1 MDELRCSCDFPATD
15 VDCDSLLSAN
25 NPTEA
30 PSVAEIDE
38 EYSVDEPEDEGTATW
53 VIVTAIA
60 MVVLM
65 VMMAYG
71 AVIYRRRKSK
81 LKGDVQGVDD
91 FI

>member
-1 MDELRCSCDFPATD
+1 MDCEY
-15 VDCDSLLSAN
+15 LLSAN

-30 PSVAEIDE
+30 PSLANAGGEDDADG
-38 EYSVDEPEDEGTATW
+38 SEDEGTATW

-65 VMMAYG
+65 TMMAYG
-71 AVIYRRRKSK
+71 AVVIRRRRNKK
-81 LKGDVQGVDD
+81 EGVQGVDD